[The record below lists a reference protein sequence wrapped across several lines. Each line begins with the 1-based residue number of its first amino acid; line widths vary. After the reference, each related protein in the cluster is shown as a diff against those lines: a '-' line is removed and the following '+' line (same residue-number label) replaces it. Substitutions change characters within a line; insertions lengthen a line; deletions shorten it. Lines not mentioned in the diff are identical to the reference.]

1 MTKARINKAVTHLQ
15 MEVVG
20 KRGDGY
26 FYFLDTVT
34 GYQVGPS
41 VGVCYLNHGSLEFW
55 IRHAEYCRNKQ
66 NEEDILWT

>member
-1 MTKARINKAVTHLQ
+1 MTKARINKAIAHLH

-26 FYFLDTVT
+26 FYFLDTRT

-41 VGVCYLNHGSLEFW
+41 VAVCYLNHGDLNFW
-55 IRHAEYCRNKQ
+55 ITQAEYSRNKQ
-66 NEEDILWT
+66 NEEDAL